1 MITSMVD
8 DFLKK
13 NPDQEKNEQTKADQD
28 MKDCFPVNV
37 ITLVNA
43 KKLFKPH
50 FSDMK
55 KKMKNKKEDKEEEKK
70 DVNKEDE
77 KKEDAKAALA
87 QAKPNHIQCKN

>member
-13 NPDQEKNEQTKADQD
+13 NPSEEKTQKTKDDQD
-28 MKDCFPVNV
+28 MKDCFPANV
-37 ITLVNA
+37 ITIVNA

-50 FSDMK
+50 LAEMQ

-70 DVNKEDE
+70 ESKKKEENKEE
-77 KKEDAKAALA
+77 VKAAPVLA
-87 QAKPNHIQCKN
+87 RPADIQCKN